1 MDIFDLIIAQN
12 PWWSHPGR
20 RMAKGFPRRRQ
31 LQPQV
36 VEQLL
41 RHGKHRALVLM
52 GPRQVGKTTLLLQ
65 VIDDLL
71 DRGWPPA
78 NLTYFDF
85 SDHRVT
91 SPITARD
98 VVEAEPEGLD
108 PETPR
113 IFLLDEI
120 ASVPRWDRW
129 LKQAV
134 DQRIGRIIVTDSA
147 ASLVREAG
155 RESGPGRWDEI
166 WLEGLTFREF
176 IAFSQPGGSE
186 DSSRALAPR
195 LLERYLLWGGFPE
208 HAPSMSE
215 LQDDEDDEAVMRKLR
230 EDVVERALL
239 RDLVRAV
246 EDPAPVRTLFVYLV
260 QASGAILNVAKRA
273 SDLQRDPRTVG
284 RWVHLLEDTL
294 LLVRLPRFAEH
305 PAALLRAR
313 PKIFAADHG
322 LVNALALLDPGE
334 AEVRGNVFETVVF
347 RHLRELQREDAR
359 VRLSYYHDG
368 RKVEGDFIVQ
378 SPGSTIAIEVTSSAR
393 PKAERLAKLRRI
405 AQRTG
410 ADRRILIY
418 SGAVER
424 RHEDVELLPVARF
437 LWQPGEVLER

>member
-1 MDIFDLIIAQN
+1 
-12 PWWSHPGR
+12 
-20 RMAKGFPRRRQ
+20 
-31 LQPQV
+31 
-36 VEQLL
+36 
-41 RHGKHRALVLM
+41 
-52 GPRQVGKTTLLLQ
+52 LLLQ

-91 SPITARD
+91 SPVTARD
-98 VVEAEPEGLD
+98 VVEVVPEGLD
-108 PETPR
+108 PARPR

-120 ASVPRWDRW
+120 ASVPKWDRW

-134 DQRIGRIIVTDSA
+134 DQRVGRIIATDSA

-176 IAFSQPGGSE
+176 VHFSQTEGSE
-186 DSSRALAPR
+186 ASARALAPH

-208 HAPSMSE
+208 HAASLRGLPGE
-215 LQDDEDDEAVMRKLR
+215 EDDQAVMRKLR

-273 SDLQRDPRTVG
+273 SDLQHDPRTIG

-313 PKIFAADHG
+313 PKLFAADHG
-322 LVNALALLDPGE
+322 LVNALALIDPGDS
-334 AEVRGNVFETVVF
+334 EVRGRVFETAVF
-347 RHLRELQREDAR
+347 RHLRELQRQDPR
-359 VRLSYYHDG
+359 TRLSYYHDG
-368 RKVEGDFIVQ
+368 RSVEGDFTVQ
-378 SPGSTIAIEVTSSAR
+378 LPDSTIAIEVTSSVR
-393 PKAERLAKLRRI
+393 PKAERLEKLRKI
-405 AQRTG
+405 AQRTD
-410 ADRRILIY
+410 ADQRILIY
-418 SGAVER
+418 AGAVER
-424 RHEDVELLPVARF
+424 HEADGKLIPVARF
-437 LWQPGEVLER
+437 LWEPREAFGP